1 VSLILR
7 TRELANTDI
16 YPDLFES
23 DLKSWILNL
32 VYEYKDLD
40 SKPDQSFQEINK
52 TIGMHAYPF
61 E

>member
-1 VSLILR
+1 VSLILQI
-7 TRELANTDI
+7 TELANTDI

-23 DLKSWILNL
+23 DLKSWVLNL

-40 SKPDQSFQEINK
+40 SKPGQRFQEINK
-52 TIGMHAYPF
+52 TIGMCAYPF